1 MWIAVRFVVNNPV
14 RDHPAITERGP
25 HIALHQ
31 RNLRRL
37 VQLTGQRHGEAA
49 RIPRPGRKLVQPV
62 FAMLDRVPEPLGYP
76 RHGGPLHRRFGHI
89 RTLRLHVGAH
99 QAQRVCECGMP
110 ESVLRPLRGV
120 FRQGNFR
127 MHHGLRLVRKRRGF
141 PKPHRHHAHRMPIGR
156 GAHRAAACAGGDNCR
171 IQIKSGHAVAQ
182 RNRRQKIRK
191 DFLCRRALLIF
202 A

>member
-1 MWIAVRFVVNNPV
+1 MRMWIAVRFVVNNPV

-37 VQLTGQRHGEAA
+37 VQLTRQRHGEAA
-49 RIPRPGRKLVQPV
+49 RIPRPSRKNVQPE
-62 FAMLDRVPEPLGYP
+62 FALLDRVPEPLGYP

-120 FRQGNFR
+120 LWQGNFR

-141 PKPHRHHAHRMPIGR
+141 REGVRHHAHRMPIGR
-156 GAHRAAACAGGDNCR
+156 GAHRAAACAGGNNCR
-171 IQIKSGHAVAQ
+171 LQMKNGHAGAQ
-182 RNRRQKIRK
+182 RNRPEQIRVG
-191 DFLCRRALLIF
+191 FVL
-202 A
+202 

>member
-1 MWIAVRFVVNNPV
+1 MRMWIAVRFVVNNPV
-14 RDHPAITERGP
+14 RDHPAITERDP

-49 RIPRPGRKLVQPV
+49 RIPRPCRKNVQPD
-62 FAMLDRVPEPLGYP
+62 FAVLDRVPEPLGYP

-110 ESVLRPLRGV
+110 ESVL
-120 FRQGNFR
+120 
-127 MHHGLRLVRKRRGF
+127 
-141 PKPHRHHAHRMPIGR
+141 AHSGASSGR
-156 GAHRAAACAGGDNCR
+156 ATSAWTMACALCVNDVVSVKVCDTMRTACR
-171 IQIKSGHAVAQ
+171 
-182 RNRRQKIRK
+182 
-191 DFLCRRALLIF
+191 
-202 A
+202 